1 MLRPILF
8 FLFVACTLEVSAQKF
23 YAEVSST
30 NIEMGDNLRV
40 GFTLENMDGGQ
51 LTPPPFKD
59 FDVVAGPSRST
70 KTSIVNGRRTSQQGI
85 IYTLSPKR
93 PGRLTIGPASAV
105 SNGRTIYTQALN
117 ISVKKGATSDVP
129 IADQVFATAEV
140 TDSIILI
147 GQQIILEYKIYT
159 ISGRFS
165 SPNFRT
171 TPSFDGFFAQSL
183 PLGKKQILTEVVN
196 GKEYYVQTFAKVAL
210 FPQQTGTYQIEPVNI
225 NFRVELIT
233 DQGKR
238 TISKSETV
246 AGIPIQVREL
256 PAHSTPVTGAVGR
269 YKMQVECK
277 QRSISTDK
285 AIVVNMY
292 IAGNGDPN
300 QIKPS
305 QWALPEGLEMYDPNV
320 TEGQPQQ
327 DAYGLSHSNGYEYL
341 IVAKKPGTYTL
352 TPSFTY
358 YDTDSSAYVTL
369 TETLPRIRVVQ
380 GTNIE
385 EVAAPKEQKELQG
398 IYPATTLK
406 QPSGSLHHSLLHIG
420 GLLSLILGGLG
431 MFLYAQRLEKS
442 GKFDERT
449 IKKNKAYSVA
459 QKRLVKSKAALNAKD
474 TKAFHEEMILAL
486 KTYITDKYE
495 VPALHLKKPELFEQL
510 TPLIDAS
517 ALEQLKT
524 IIDRSEIAMYAPS
537 STSDMDNTYQ
547 LASEVIAS
555 LES

>member
-1 MLRPILF
+1 MLRPIVFILCI
-8 FLFVACTLEVSAQKF
+8 AATLQSSAQKF
-23 YAEVSST
+23 YAEASST

-40 GFTLENMDGGQ
+40 GFTLENMNGGE

-59 FDVVAGPSRST
+59 FDVVSGPSQSK
-70 KTSIVNGRRTSQQGI
+70 KTSHINGRRTSQIGI

-105 SNGRTIYTQALN
+105 SKGKTIYTQALN

-129 IADQVFATAEV
+129 VADQVFATAEV

-165 SPNFRT
+165 SPNFRS

-233 DQGKR
+233 NQGKR
-238 TISKSETV
+238 TVSKSETV

-256 PAHSTPVTGAVGR
+256 PAHNQPTTGAVGR

-277 QRSISTDK
+277 QRSISTDQ
-285 AIVVNMY
+285 AIVINMY

-305 QWALPEGLEMYDPNV
+305 QWELPDGLEMYDPNV
-320 TEGQPQQ
+320 TEGQPKQ

-341 IVAKKPGTYTL
+341 IVAKEPGKYTL
-352 TPSFTY
+352 TPTFTY

-369 TETLPRIRVVQ
+369 QKTLPAIRVVQ

-385 EVAAPKEQKELQG
+385 EVAAPKAQRDLQG
-398 IYPATTLK
+398 IYPTTTLK

-420 GLLSLILGGLG
+420 ALLSVLLGGLG
-431 MFLYAQRLEKS
+431 MFLYAQKLEKS
-442 GKFDERT
+442 GKFDART
-449 IKKNKAYSVA
+449 IKKNKAYSIA
-459 QKRLVKSKAALNAKD
+459 QKRLQKSKAALTANESK
-474 TKAFHEEMILAL
+474 TFHEEMILAL
-486 KTYITDKYE
+486 KTYLTDKYE
-495 VPALHLKKPELFEQL
+495 VPALHINKTELYQQL
-510 TPLIDAS
+510 TPLINES
-517 ALEQLKT
+517 SLENLKT

-537 STSDMDNTYQ
+537 SSSDMEGTYQ
-547 LASEVIAS
+547 LASEVIAG
-555 LES
+555 LEG